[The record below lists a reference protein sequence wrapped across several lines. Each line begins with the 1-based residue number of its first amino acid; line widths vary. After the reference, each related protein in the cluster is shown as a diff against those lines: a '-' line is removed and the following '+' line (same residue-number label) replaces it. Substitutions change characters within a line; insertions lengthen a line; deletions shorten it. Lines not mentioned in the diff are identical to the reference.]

1 MNSASPRT
9 IRAALLAAA
18 VGGVV
23 GLGAVV
29 ADYMRELAREDRAVP
44 PGTETAIG
52 GPFTLLDAAGNTVTE
67 ADFAGRPL
75 LVFFGFTHCPHVC
88 PATLA
93 RLSGVL
99 RELGPQGDAL
109 TVAFIT
115 VDPERD
121 TPKRLREY
129 RAPFDPRIRYLTGTP
144 AQIAATAQAY
154 GVSYAKVALP
164 DGDYTMDHTAAL
176 YLMDARNRL
185 AESFAGVNDA
195 ARIARAVRAH
205 L

>member
-1 MNSASPRT
+1 MKSGTARAF
-9 IRAALLAAA
+9 RAALVA
-18 VGGVV
+18 VALGGVA
-23 GLGAVV
+23 GLGALV
-29 ADYMRELAREDRAVP
+29 ADYMRELARQDRAVA
-44 PGTETAIG
+44 PGTEAAVG
-52 GPFTLLDAAGNTVTE
+52 GPFTLVDAAGQTVTE

-88 PATLA
+88 PDTLA
-93 RLSGVL
+93 RLSAVL
-99 RELGPQGDAL
+99 RELGPQADAL
-109 TVAFIT
+109 SVAFIT

-121 TPKRLREY
+121 TPDRLRQY
-129 RAPFDPRIRYLTGTP
+129 RAPFHPRIRYLTGTP
-144 AQIAATAQAY
+144 AQIAAVAEAY

-164 DGDYTMDHTAAL
+164 GGDYTMDHTAAL